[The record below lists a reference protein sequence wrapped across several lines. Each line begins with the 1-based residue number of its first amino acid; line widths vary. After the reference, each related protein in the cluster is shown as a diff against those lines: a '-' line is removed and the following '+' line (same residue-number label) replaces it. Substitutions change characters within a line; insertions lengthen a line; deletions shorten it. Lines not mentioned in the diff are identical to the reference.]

1 MLCNID
7 ESLVED
13 ARRILILLCLA
24 SRPLTIAELIDG
36 IAVEIEDQGRFDV
49 SRRLID
55 EHDIH
60 RICPGLIDVGL
71 DNDPNYDPYRK
82 KGKYTPTISVAHFS
96 VQEYLESGRINNS
109 KAAKFGI
116 KRQQAHDEVARIC
129 LTYLCSSQI
138 SQARITK
145 DVVARYPL
153 CHYAASDWHYHYK
166 GTEDANNVSERLVLD
181 FFQNQHTAFQNWVRL
196 YDLENLWKIETNFKK
211 DKIPSP
217 IFCASFLGMNTI
229 LAQLL
234 QYHQQIKTKQMN
246 SQSEAHLA
254 VARLIDSCES
264 DIYGN
269 ALQAASYNKHESV
282 IQLLLANGADINA
295 QGGGYGNTLQA
306 ACAGG
311 HESIVQLLLIN
322 GANIN
327 AQGGI
332 FGNAL
337 QAACAGGHESI
348 VQLLLINRANINA
361 QGGIFGNALQAACV
375 KGHESI
381 VQLLLINRADI
392 NAQGGDYGNAL
403 QAACAGGHKS
413 IVQLLLTNGA
423 DINAQGGDYGNTL
436 QAACAGGH
444 ESIVQ
449 LLLTNGA
456 DINAQGGN
464 YGNTLQAACAGGHE
478 SIVQLLLINGANI
491 NAQGG
496 IYRNTLQAACAGGHE
511 SIVQL
516 LLINGANI
524 NAQGGI
530 FGNALQA
537 ACAGGHESIVQ
548 LLLIN
553 GADINV

>member
-36 IAVEIEDQGRFDV
+36 IAVEIGDQGRFDV

-55 EHDIH
+55 EDDIH

-71 DNDPNYDPYRK
+71 DTDPNHDPYRK
-82 KGKYTPTISVAHFS
+82 KGIYTPTISVAHFS
-96 VQEYLESGRINNS
+96 VQEYLESGRIDNS
-109 KAAKFGI
+109 KAAIYGI

-145 DVVARYPL
+145 DVVAQYPL
-153 CHYAASDWHYHYK
+153 CHYAASHWHYHYK

-269 ALQAASYNKHESV
+269 ALQAASYNKHKSV

-295 QGGGYGNTLQA
+295 QGG
-306 ACAGG
+306 
-311 HESIVQLLLIN
+311 
-322 GANIN
+322 
-327 AQGGI
+327 
-332 FGNAL
+332 
-337 QAACAGGHESI
+337 
-348 VQLLLINRANINA
+348 
-361 QGGIFGNALQAACV
+361 
-375 KGHESI
+375 
-381 VQLLLINRADI
+381 
-392 NAQGGDYGNAL
+392 DYGNAL
-403 QAACAGGHKS
+403 QAACLEGHKS

-423 DINAQGGDYGNTL
+423 DINAQGGDYGNAL
-436 QAACAGGH
+436 QAACLEGHESIVELLLTNGADINAQGGDDYGNALQAACSEDHKSIVELLLTNGADINAQGGNYGNALQVACLDGHKSMVQLLLTNGADINAQDVIYKTALQAACLDGH

-456 DINAQGGN
+456 DINAQGGFYKN
-464 YGNTLQAACAGGHE
+464 ALQAACAKGRE
-478 SIVQLLLINGANI
+478 SIVQLLLGNGTYI
-491 NAQGG
+491 YSQDLYENAIAQASR
-496 IYRNTLQAACAGGHE
+496 RNNKSVLRLLREWEDKKRMDDIME
-511 SIVQL
+511 SSLSLRTSVI
-516 LLINGANI
+516 
-524 NAQGGI
+524 
-530 FGNALQA
+530 
-537 ACAGGHESIVQ
+537 
-548 LLLIN
+548 
-553 GADINV
+553 

>member
-36 IAVEIEDQGRFDV
+36 IAVEIGDQGRFDV

-55 EHDIH
+55 EDDIH

-71 DNDPNYDPYRK
+71 DNDPNHDPYRK
-82 KGKYTPTISVAHFS
+82 KGIYTPTISVAHFS
-96 VQEYLESGRINNS
+96 VQEYLESGRIDNS
-109 KAAKFGI
+109 KAAIYGI

-145 DVVARYPL
+145 DVVAQYPL
-153 CHYAASDWHYHYK
+153 CHYAASHWHYHYK

-254 VARLIDSCES
+254 VARLIDNCES
-264 DIYGN
+264 DTHGN
-269 ALQAASYNKHESV
+269 ALQAASYNKHKSV

-295 QGGGYGNTLQA
+295 QGGDD
-306 ACAGG
+306 
-311 HESIVQLLLIN
+311 
-322 GANIN
+322 
-327 AQGGI
+327 
-332 FGNAL
+332 GNAL
-337 QAACAGGHESI
+337 QAACSE
-348 VQLLLINRANINA
+348 
-361 QGGIFGNALQAACV
+361 
-375 KGHESI
+375 
-381 VQLLLINRADI
+381 
-392 NAQGGDYGNAL
+392 
-403 QAACAGGHKS
+403 GHKS

-423 DINAQGGDYGNTL
+423 DINAQGGVYKNAL
-436 QAACAGGH
+436 QAACSKGHESIVQLLLTNGADINAQDVIYKTALQAACLDGHESIVQLLLTNGADINAQDVIYKTALQAACLDGH

-456 DINAQGGN
+456 DINAQGGFYKN
-464 YGNTLQAACAGGHE
+464 ALQAACAKGRE
-478 SIVQLLLINGANI
+478 SIVQLLLGNGTYI
-491 NAQGG
+491 YSQDLYENAIAQASR
-496 IYRNTLQAACAGGHE
+496 RNNKSVLRLLREWEDKKRMDDIME
-511 SIVQL
+511 SSLSLRTSVI
-516 LLINGANI
+516 
-524 NAQGGI
+524 
-530 FGNALQA
+530 
-537 ACAGGHESIVQ
+537 
-548 LLLIN
+548 
-553 GADINV
+553 